1 MKRLP
6 YLSALMLGGLL
17 FTGCS
22 SSGTEAPAGA
32 PAAGGAPPPA
42 AVAEAPATVARGKEI
57 FMTTCITCHGADA
70 KGVKGLGKDL
80 VTSKF
85 AKDLDDAKLAEFI
98 TKGRDPGDPLNTTKI
113 AMPPKGGNPALSD
126 QDTLSVSMYVHSVQ
140 K

>member
-6 YLSALMLGGLL
+6 YLTALMLSGLF

-22 SSGTEAPAGA
+22 SNETQTPT
-32 PAAGGAPPPA
+32 GGAPPSSPA
-42 AVAEAPATVARGKEI
+42 AVAEAPASVEHGKEI

-85 AKDLDDAKLAEFI
+85 AKGLDDANLAAFVA
-98 TKGRDPGDPLNTTKI
+98 KGRDPGDPLNTTKI
-113 AMPPKGGNPALSD
+113 AMPPKGGNPALTD
-126 QDTLSVSMYVHSVQ
+126 QDLLSVAMYVHSVQ